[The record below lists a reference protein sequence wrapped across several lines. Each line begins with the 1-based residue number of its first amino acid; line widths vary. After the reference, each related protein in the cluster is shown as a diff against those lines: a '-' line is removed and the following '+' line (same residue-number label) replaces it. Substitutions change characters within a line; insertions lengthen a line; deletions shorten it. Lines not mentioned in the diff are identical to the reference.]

1 MSNVEIAFARPI
13 AIVWAGLLCG
23 AMDITAA
30 FIVYGHYGAR
40 PIPLLQGIAAG
51 VMGPRASNGGLATA
65 GLGLFLHFV
74 IAFGAATV
82 FFLMSRWMPVL
93 VQQAL
98 VFGPLY
104 GIAVYFFM
112 NRIVVPLSNARK
124 YPFNLKMMIIGV
136 VIHIFC
142 VGLPIALM
150 IGKMSA
156 FKDHS

>member
-1 MSNVEIAFARPI
+1 
-13 AIVWAGLLCG
+13 
-23 AMDITAA
+23 MDITAA

-65 GLGLFLHFV
+65 ALGLFLHFG
-74 IAFGAATV
+74 IALGAATV
-82 FFLMSRWMPVL
+82 FFFMGRWAPVL

-150 IGKMSA
+150 VRKVSGVR
-156 FKDHS
+156 